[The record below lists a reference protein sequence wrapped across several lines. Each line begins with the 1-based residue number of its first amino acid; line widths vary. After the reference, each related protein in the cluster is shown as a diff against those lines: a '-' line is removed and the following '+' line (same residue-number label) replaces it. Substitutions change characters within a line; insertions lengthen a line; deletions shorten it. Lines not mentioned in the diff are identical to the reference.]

1 VVGYP
6 FTRAIM
12 DNQIQLYRD
21 GTAFL
26 LDCDLNVLKGID
38 KRLRQRYQEGYEKG
52 YRLRQSD
59 LVEDLAGH
67 SSLAILSGPG
77 GGRLRE
83 RTLIIRTVER
93 HGLCVRVSTTTR
105 GISEVMISEIF
116 DITKFNS
123 RSKKHDYK
131 LFRETWAS

>member
-1 VVGYP
+1 
-6 FTRAIM
+6 M

-26 LDCDLNVLKGID
+26 LDWDLNVLKGID

-83 RTLIIRTVER
+83 RTPVIRTVEC
-93 HGLCVRVSTTTR
+93 HGLCVRVSTTTK
-105 GISEVMISEIF
+105 GISEVMTSEIF
-116 DITKFNS
+116 DIPKFNS
-123 RSKKHDYK
+123 GSKKHDYK
-131 LFRETWAS
+131 LFTETRAS

>member
-1 VVGYP
+1 MVGYP

-12 DNQIQLYRD
+12 DNQIQLHRG

-26 LDCDLNVLKGID
+26 LEWDLNVLKGIN

-59 LVEDLAGH
+59 LVEGLAGH

-83 RTLIIRTVER
+83 RILIIRTIEC
-93 HGLCVRVSTTTR
+93 HGLCGRVSTTAQ
-105 GISEVMISEIF
+105 G
-116 DITKFNS
+116 N
-123 RSKKHDYK
+123 
-131 LFRETWAS
+131 L